1 MSGNPGGNNRA
12 SANQRETQLRGRPG
26 RGVSVVRVDSGGG
39 ELSQRLAGDSRRT
52 EWLIMRDP
60 ELGVTIDHYLG
71 SLGIHHYA
79 AGPGVS
85 FASAAE
91 EHGHAS
97 LPAEIQGGPSFSPS
111 QPCCSPFIREGA
123 GMGSRYRKTTAGF
136 AFTELLCILDHREA
150 GEGPRE
156 ADCLVLWFCHTCTKC
171 QTSRDSSLS
180 ERSALS
186 QHRAGLCLTGP
197 APLAACQ
204 GSRKCRGS
212 LLPLFLSLLK
222 VTKSHLPAVCFCT
235 QAIGSFWT
243 WPPCFLE
250 KDQRTFQINST
261 LQLNALKV
269 SWEEKNCPAHLRQQM
284 LPGPRPALHTRAP
297 SSAHR

>member
-60 ELGVTIDHYLG
+60 ELGVTIDHYLR

-91 EHGHAS
+91 EPGHAS
-97 LPAEIQGGPSFSPS
+97 LLAEIQGGPSFPPS
-111 QPCCSPFIREGA
+111 QPCCRPFIREGA

-136 AFTELLCILDHREA
+136 AFTELLCIFDHREA
-150 GEGPRE
+150 GEGRE
-156 ADCLVLWFCHTCTKC
+156 RLTALFFG
-171 QTSRDSSLS
+171 
-180 ERSALS
+180 SATHVQNARL
-186 QHRAGLCLTGP
+186 
-197 APLAACQ
+197 
-204 GSRKCRGS
+204 RGI
-212 LLPLFLSLLK
+212 PPFLSAQLC
-222 VTKSHLPAVCFCT
+222 P
-235 QAIGSFWT
+235 
-243 WPPCFLE
+243 
-250 KDQRTFQINST
+250 ST
-261 LQLNALKV
+261 GLDFV
-269 SWEEKNCPAHLRQQM
+269 SRVLY
-284 LPGPRPALHTRAP
+284 L
-297 SSAHR
+297 